1 MTYIYLQHT
10 QSNYPYVHKIG
21 ILKTEVLTT
30 YNLNYLPLVL
40 IKSRKWFYLPDK
52 ITLNFVSF
60 SLQFIETIKYNCCI
74 SM

>member
-40 IKSRKWFYLPDK
+40 IKSRK
-52 ITLNFVSF
+52 
-60 SLQFIETIKYNCCI
+60 
-74 SM
+74 